1 MRYLDGE
8 NYDQLSY
15 ILLVK
20 LYSFIPKIK
29 CFLYVL
35 LLLQEEKMLKTS
47 FTGISKIH
55 ANGNSLFKRPVS
67 CPIYLTVVLD
77 RLFKLLKRHKTYF
90 SIVLSPSVL

>member
-1 MRYLDGE
+1 MRYLDG
-8 NYDQLSY
+8 D
-15 ILLVK
+15 
-20 LYSFIPKIK
+20 SFIPKIK

-35 LLLQEEKMLKTS
+35 LLLPEEKMLKTS

-55 ANGNSLFKRPVS
+55 ANGSLFKRPVS